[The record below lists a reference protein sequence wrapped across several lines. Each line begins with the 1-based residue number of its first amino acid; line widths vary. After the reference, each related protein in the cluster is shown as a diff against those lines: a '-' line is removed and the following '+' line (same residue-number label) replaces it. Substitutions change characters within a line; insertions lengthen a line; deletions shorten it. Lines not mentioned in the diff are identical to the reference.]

1 MILNISHS
9 KKEICEK
16 ILREVGKDL
25 SIFNRIRLGGKKSQN
40 FVIVEASNNLKM
52 LLLRDNQ
59 TNSCKIELR
68 EYGIIMHFRNMS
80 NTYVWVIP
88 YYLLSIFKNDTY
100 VSLFAEGEFV
110 RLVPENNASLN
121 YRFLKKLQKQKSKQ
135 YNMVECY
142 TNEERYTRSH

>member
-1 MILNISHS
+1 MNISHS

-40 FVIVEASNNLKM
+40 FVIVEASNNLKR
-52 LLLRDNQ
+52 LLLQDNQ

-68 EYGIIMHFRNMS
+68 EYGIILHFRNRS
-80 NTYVWVIP
+80 STYVWVIP
-88 YYLLSIFKNDTY
+88 YYLLSIFKNDKH

-110 RLVPENNASLN
+110 RLMPENSASLN

-135 YNMVECY
+135 YNLLECY